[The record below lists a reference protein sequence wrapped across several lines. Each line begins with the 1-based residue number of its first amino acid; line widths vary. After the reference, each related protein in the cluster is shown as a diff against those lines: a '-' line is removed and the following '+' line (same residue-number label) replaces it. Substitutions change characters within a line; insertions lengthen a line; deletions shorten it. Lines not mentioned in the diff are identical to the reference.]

1 MSNDARKPPLLRRFQ
16 RAAPI
21 RRQLIEAGLLAT
33 LASLILAVAVLGW
46 MDLERD
52 LFAITVAILLACCL
66 VAGTLGLRLLR
77 MTEPIKSLVATARRI
92 ATSQDYSI
100 RAEKAGDD
108 EIGVLVDAFNEMVE
122 RTQRWSEE
130 VKYQGSERTLALQS
144 AMRKAFRSARQA
156 REASQAKSGFLASMS
171 HEIRTPMNGL
181 IGMTDLLLRTE
192 LTDRQRHTVL
202 TIQRSGESLLH
213 LINSILDFSKI
224 EASKVELEEAEF
236 EIREVIEEILE
247 LLAAQAYEKEIELV
261 ARIDAEVPALV
272 IGDRTRLRQIYLN
285 LVSNALKFTSEGEVV
300 VEVWKVAD
308 HEVEGTR
315 EVFLHSY
322 VRDTGIG
329 IAPDRCEKLFQPF
342 QQAEGSATTRKYG
355 GTGLGLVIARQLSE
369 LMGGG
374 IGVESQP
381 GVGST
386 FWFTA
391 SFRACPTQTATSLA
405 SLPAD
410 LRVLV
415 VDDNETSRAVLGEH
429 LASWEVRCEEA
440 RSGPA
445 ALERLHGAARSDPF
459 QIALIDMDMP
469 EMGGLE
475 LARAIRADPA
485 IPSLRLVLLSSMAQE
500 LDSDEVRQSG
510 ISAWLAKPVR
520 KSDLHR
526 RLVAELDRSGQDF
539 EAPGVGSADVA
550 APLPPL
556 PCHILLAEDQPVNQE
571 VALAMLQELGC
582 SADIAENGRDAVAAF
597 GRSTYDLVLMDCQM
611 PEMSGFEATERIR
624 ELEASEPSRARTPVI
639 ALTANAM
646 AGDRERCMAS
656 GFDAYLA
663 NTYKLEQLQSV
674 LCQWLSANEH
684 GNSRQAPPRL
694 PEPGSS
700 EPIQE
705 SVLDNMRGLRRNGEP
720 VLAQVIRAYLDGAP
734 PLVARLRQAAETGD
748 TGELQQAAHALK
760 SSSANV
766 GARSLAALC
775 RRVEEGAR
783 EGVVCEAGE
792 RLVEIETEYQRVHAA
807 LAAELEGGRE

>member
-1 MSNDARKPPLLRRFQ
+1 MRRSQ
-16 RAAPI
+16 RTAPI
-21 RRQLIEAGLLAT
+21 RRQLIETGLLAT
-33 LASLILAVAVLGW
+33 LASLVLAVAVLGW
-46 MDLERD
+46 LDLERD
-52 LFAITVAILLACCL
+52 LFAITVVILLACCL
-66 VAGTLGLRLLR
+66 VAITLGLRLLR
-77 MTEPIKSLVATARRI
+77 TQPITQLLATARRI
-92 ATSQDYSI
+92 STSQDYSI
-100 RAEKAGDD
+100 RAEKVGDG
-108 EIGVLVDAFNEMVE
+108 EIGLLVDAFNEMVE
-122 RTQRWSEE
+122 RTERWKEE
-130 VKYQGSERTLALQS
+130 VKVQASERTLALQS

-247 LLAAQAYEKEIELV
+247 LLGAQAYEKGIELV
-261 ARIDAEVPALV
+261 ARIDAEVPAIV

-285 LVSNALKFTSEGEVV
+285 LVSNALKFTAEGEVI

-308 HEVEGTR
+308 HEDEGVR

-329 IAPDRCEKLFQPF
+329 IAPDRCEKLFQAF

-381 GVGST
+381 AVGST

-391 SFRACPTQTATSLA
+391 SFRASATRTATELDP
-405 SLPAD
+405 LPAAV
-410 LRVLV
+410 RVLV
-415 VDDNETSRAVLGEH
+415 VDDNDTSRAVLGEH

-445 ALERLHGAARSDPF
+445 ALELLHEAAQSDPF

-475 LARAIRADPA
+475 LARTITVDPA
-485 IPSLRLVLLSSMAQE
+485 IPALRLVLLSSMAQE

-526 RLVAELDRSGQDF
+526 RLVAELDRSAQDF
-539 EAPGVGSADVA
+539 EAAGAGSADVA
-550 APLPPL
+550 ASLPPL

-571 VALAMLQELGC
+571 VGLAMLQELGC
-582 SADIAENGRDAVAAF
+582 SADIAENGREAVEAF

-611 PEMSGFEATERIR
+611 PEMSGFEAMERIR
-624 ELEASEPSRARTPVI
+624 ELEAREPSRARTPVI

-646 AGDRERCMAS
+646 AGDRERCLAS
-656 GFDAYLA
+656 GFDAYLPKP
-663 NTYKLEQLQSV
+663 YKLEQLQSV
-674 LCQWLSANEH
+674 LSRWLSANEH
-684 GNSRQAPPRL
+684 GGSRQDPPRL
-694 PEPGSS
+694 PEPRGS
-700 EPIQE
+700 EAIQA
-705 SVLDNMRGLRRNGEP
+705 SVLDNMRGLRRNGEA

-775 RRVEEGAR
+775 KRVEEGAR
-783 EGVVCEAGE
+783 EGVVCDGGE
-792 RLVEIETEYQRVHAA
+792 RLAQIETEYQRVHAA
-807 LAAELEGGRE
+807 LVAKLEGGTE